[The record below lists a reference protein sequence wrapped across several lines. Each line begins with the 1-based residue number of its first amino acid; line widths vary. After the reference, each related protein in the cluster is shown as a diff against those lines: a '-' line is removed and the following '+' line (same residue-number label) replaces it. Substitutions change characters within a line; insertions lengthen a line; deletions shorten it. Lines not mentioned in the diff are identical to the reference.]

1 MDLLEILFL
10 DIEVVFIEKKEEDIF
25 EFFMIE
31 LLEIL
36 KLEDIEIVIIFG
48 EDQLE
53 VLVKEVIEI
62 EFIVKE
68 V

>member
-31 LLEIL
+31 LLEIQ
-36 KLEDIEIVIIFG
+36 KLEYIEIVIIFG

>member
-31 LLEIL
+31 LLEIQ

>member
-31 LLEIL
+31 LLEIQ
-36 KLEDIEIVIIFG
+36 KLEDIEIVIKFG

>member
-31 LLEIL
+31 LLEIQ

-48 EDQLE
+48 EDQSE

>member
-31 LLEIL
+31 LLEIQ
-36 KLEDIEIVIIFG
+36 KLEDIELVIIFG

>member
-31 LLEIL
+31 LLEIQ
-36 KLEDIEIVIIFG
+36 KLEDIEIVIIFS

>member
-1 MDLLEILFL
+1 MDLLEILFM
-10 DIEVVFIEKKEEDIF
+10 DIEGVFIEKKEEDIF

-31 LLEIL
+31 LLEIQ

>member
-31 LLEIL
+31 LLEIQ
-36 KLEDIEIVIIFG
+36 KLEDIEIFIKFG

>member
-10 DIEVVFIEKKEEDIF
+10 DIEVVFIEKKEEDIC

-31 LLEIL
+31 LLEIQ